1 MNQLYLNDLQASHVQ
16 VHSPNGEQRL
26 LFQDALG
33 QIKLRQNNIQA
44 RLKELL
50 IQAIQKLRKYTKIKN
65 LSLLSKQQLQA
76 FNDVSSSYIQQAK
89 REKDS
94 SQFEKQY
101 YQYKQQ
107 NVSLQVLVSSLMTMV
122 KHRSFTSIKASHPM
136 LIFWSFLKFLLVL
149 HLCFIFPLSDSFIY
163 QLDEFID
170 IQMPIFFVEIVILT
184 IDIIMR
190 LNVQIYN
197 KGILITQ
204 TRKIIIQYFRK
215 EFLIDFGGLL
225 GLVVFLLSTFTPLK
239 YLFILKLKELST
251 FMEVFKYEIDPKGKF
266 KNHLKLLKLL
276 ITVVLLAHCF
286 ACVWIGIGQHSMD
299 KNWIVQ
305 RGLED
310 SHWIQIYLTG
320 LYFAITTMTT
330 VGYGDITPINA
341 YEVLVSICL
350 TLFSSCIFAYVFNTI
365 TSILKDLDADKS
377 KVKHDLE
384 ILSHYM
390 KKRNIDSDLQ
400 KRVENYLRLVYKHQ
414 PSTQEKKI
422 FGKLSPQLKQE
433 LNEQDKGL
441 LLLKQPVLVNNFSL
455 KLLKELI
462 ESVQEI
468 NLTPQE
474 RLPNDQG
481 LYILLKGN
489 INIIFGE
496 NRTIVGNLKPGDG
509 VGLKSLF
516 NEQQNRKL
524 GFVSEGFST
533 VYYISQGDFFKKL
546 KDTDL
551 DQFYQIRDRIM
562 MQNYDNLFLKCL
574 LCRKQGHEIC
584 EDIYFN
590 LNRELILA
598 KHQYSVEQERQAK
611 FRRRRRQ
618 KSRAFHELEFR
629 RRNANLCYQRTI
641 KTMRMQEREMESD
654 EEDEKSEA
662 EESDSYDDLEQS
674 RHYLDENKDSITVFF
689 DKQATPKQNNKPE
702 LKSVRTKI
710 KGASIVRMLQ
720 NYTSQKV
727 WHDDFCIINDFEK
740 MKFFRMYYP
749 TYNYDSVIKIY
760 NQWRKKAN
768 KNTYKTQV
776 N

>member
-1 MNQLYLNDLQASHVQ
+1 MNQLYLNDLHASHVQ
-16 VHSPNGEQRL
+16 VHSPSGEQRL

-33 QIKLRQNNIQA
+33 QIKLRQVNIQT
-44 RLKELL
+44 RLKEVL

-76 FNDVSSSYIQQAK
+76 FNDVSSSYIQQQK
-89 REKDS
+89 KGKDS

-107 NVSLQVLVSSLMTMV
+107 NVSLQFLVSSLMTMV
-122 KHRSFTSIKASHPM
+122 KHRSLNSIKASHPV

-149 HLCFIFPLSDSFIY
+149 HLCFIFPLSDSFIF
-163 QLDEFID
+163 QLDEFIQ

-204 TRKIIIQYFRK
+204 TRNIIIQYFRK

-225 GLVVFLLSTFTPLK
+225 GLIVFLLYSFTPLK

-299 KNWIVQ
+299 QNWIEQ
-305 RGLED
+305 RGLQD
-310 SHWIQIYLTG
+310 SHWIQIYLFG

-330 VGYGDITPINA
+330 VGYGDITPINS

-455 KLLKELI
+455 KLLRELI

-474 RLPNDQG
+474 KLSYDSG

-496 NRTIVGNLKPGDG
+496 GKSIVGNLKPGDG
-509 VGLKSLF
+509 IGLKSLF
-516 NEQQNRKL
+516 NEQQQNKKL
-524 GFVSEGFST
+524 ILISEGFST
-533 VYYISQGDFFKKL
+533 IYFISQSDFFKKL

-551 DQFYQIRDRIM
+551 DQFYQIRDRVMI
-562 MQNYDNLFLKCL
+562 QNYDNLFLKCL

-590 LNRELILA
+590 LNKELILA
-598 KHQYSVEQERQAK
+598 KYQYSADQD
-611 FRRRRRQ
+611 RQ
-618 KSRAFHELEFR
+618 KSFIRKRKEKSKAFYELEFR
-629 RRNANLCYQRTI
+629 RRSANLCYQRTI
-641 KTMRMQEREMESD
+641 KTMKMQEKESD
-654 EEDEKSEA
+654 EEDDNSQN
-662 EESDSYDDLEQS
+662 EESDQESYDDLEQS
-674 RHYLDENKDSITVFF
+674 RHYLDENKDSISVFF
-689 DKQATPKQNNKPE
+689 DKQATPKQQNNKPE
-702 LKSVRTKI
+702 FKSMRTKI
-710 KGASIVRMLQ
+710 KGSSIVRMLQ
-720 NYTSQKV
+720 NYTQQKV
-727 WHDDFCIINDFEK
+727 QYQDFCIINDFEK
-740 MKFFRMYYP
+740 MKFYRMYYP
-749 TYNYDSVIKIY
+749 TFNYDSAIKTY
-760 NQWRKKAN
+760 NQWRKKTIQLN
-768 KNTYKTQV
+768 LE
-776 N
+776 